1 MHVDYKTESW
11 QNTMKG
17 RSADLFAFF
26 CAFLCAAPENENKYL
41 CQQLH
46 RSLAARGKKKS
57 RFVRTWQRIG
67 SHTLILTGEQ
77 LAHP

>member
-26 CAFLCAAPENENKYL
+26 CAFLCAAPKNENKYL

-46 RSLAARGKKKS
+46 RSLAARGKKS
-57 RFVRTWQRIG
+57 RALSEPGRGSARI
-67 SHTLILTGEQ
+67 L
-77 LAHP
+77 